1 MRNLAILLEDKG
13 SVAEA
18 RGVSVESTCVAWGGS
33 AWRGCQ
39 GGKLVE
45 VEEDKKWFN
54 SDAFLKGD
62 LTSLGKSVVKIRK
75 MMFYSVFFLYMLS
88 IETRFCD
95 ILVGY
100 TQPVLRYCKFQVMR
114 LQGHQPGSRVATH
127 CHAPRLGRAALS
139 PRAAWPGG
147 VCQGH
152 TGTVDGWPWTA
163 PGHETGSP
171 SWTLVRLVVAARG
184 FWSPQSNVRQKVLV
198 AFS

>member
-1 MRNLAILLEDKG
+1 
-13 SVAEA
+13 
-18 RGVSVESTCVAWGGS
+18 
-33 AWRGCQ
+33 
-39 GGKLVE
+39 
-45 VEEDKKWFN
+45 
-54 SDAFLKGD
+54 
-62 LTSLGKSVVKIRK
+62 
-75 MMFYSVFFLYMLS
+75 MLS

-114 LQGHQPGSRVATH
+114 LQGHQPGSWVATH
-127 CHAPRLGRAALS
+127 CHAPRLGRAAFS

-163 PGHETGSP
+163 PDHETGSL

-184 FWSPQSNVRQKVLV
+184 FWSPKVMSVRKFWSPLV
-198 AFS
+198 ELHQWTSSLFIHASRFCNKNIQEQFLIW